1 MKLNLR
7 TILQALAVFILSLTG
22 GAAGGQLE
30 DSLDK
35 KPTPEPMGITLPLPA
50 ELEGNAPPPAVTDL
64 SAEVTDA
71 LKPDTKPPAKLAPR
85 ALWRVDLL
93 WEKTATATPDTDR
106 FYDQRYVIAR
116 GYPGADLIKKA
127 IDPYWPGYTIA
138 RILNRTKIREY
149 PEPDRPAPKPD
160 PEKPTLR
167 E

>member
-22 GAAGGQLE
+22 GAAGGEIE
-30 DSLDK
+30 DRLDPQ
-35 KPTPEPMGITLPLPA
+35 PTPEPMGITLPLP
-50 ELEGNAPPPAVTDL
+50 ELPESIIVEDL
-64 SAEVTDA
+64 SEEVTDA
-71 LKPDTKPPAKLAPR
+71 LIPDPADPAQLKRAPR
-85 ALWRVDLL
+85 ALWRFDLL
-93 WEKTATATPDTDR
+93 WEKTDSATPDTDR
-106 FYDQRYVIAR
+106 FYDQRYLIAR
-116 GYPGADLIKKA
+116 GSPSADLIKKT

-149 PEPDRPAPKPD
+149 PEPDQPGPKPD